1 VKKSRGNRP
10 SGEGESLR
18 LPIGNVRRGIGATTT
33 GGTRSKPNP
42 RARKHGSLP
51 GRTSLETLARP
62 PRQRTRDRYRQSD
75 DRSNRRLRRRPLPQR
90 VDDIPPSGPPLADR
104 RPDCLEAD
112 ADRPSGVQCFRARY
126 AEPVHF
132 GAQLG
137 VRRVSRFKALY
148 GKAKGR
154 ALDGTSLPE
163 SLVADRTM
171 AFVPMRD
178 QSLEYVLMTSNALIR
193 SGKGNRGDKG
203 PRSVLSGTQ
212 EAASRVGRESRRGG
226 TLRWSNVASPS
237 TRSASQ

>member
-1 VKKSRGNRP
+1 MFVGVSGPLQQGVPAQNLIRAHGNTEACRDGLHWRP
-10 SGEGESLR
+10 SRAHRASE
-18 LPIGNVRRGIGATTT
+18 PGIDIAKAMT
-33 GGTRSKPNP
+33 GPTG
-42 RARKHGSLP
+42 
-51 GRTSLETLARP
+51 
-62 PRQRTRDRYRQSD
+62 
-75 DRSNRRLRRRPLPQR
+75 RLRRRPLPQR

-163 SLVADRTM
+163 SLVADRTNGLCPH
-171 AFVPMRD
+171 ARPV
-178 QSLEYVLMTSNALIR
+178 SHIR
-193 SGKGNRGDKG
+193 AHDI
-203 PRSVLSGTQ
+203 
-212 EAASRVGRESRRGG
+212 
-226 TLRWSNVASPS
+226 
-237 TRSASQ
+237 